1 MLIPSRR
8 MSGARRIIQINEKFP
23 AGRKSGLLNASG
35 MAMLQGKNPAR
46 PAAGTSSQNEQF
58 QLSRKWHSPHFKNPP
73 AYEGPHKVHEGNY
86 I

>member
-1 MLIPSRR
+1 

-46 PAAGTSSQNEQF
+46 PAAGNVIAKMINFSCLANGILGALERGI
-58 QLSRKWHSPHFKNPP
+58 RKE
-73 AYEGPHKVHEGNY
+73 A
-86 I
+86 